1 MSAQLCRT
9 IVQVQKS
16 FEDCGKPLDCP
27 MKMIAAIAV
36 IKNPWYGKG
45 ASEDLCPAL
54 RDVVPSLGDLLTAMV
69 HKETGDA
76 LEGYGK
82 ATVVGLGGAVEH
94 GQALVDELRFGNA
107 YGDEVNTKSRL
118 AFTNVRGAMGTPIM
132 IPLMY
137 EDAGELGAQGP
148 AICVSVPDGPA
159 DDEIVVAL
167 GGSIG
172 GDRQMLSG
180 SQCVS
185 LEELG
190 ADTTRRRLTSLFG

>member
-132 IPLMY
+132 IPLSTKMLASW
-137 EDAGELGAQGP
+137 ERKA
-148 AICVSVPDGPA
+148 
-159 DDEIVVAL
+159 
-167 GGSIG
+167 
-172 GDRQMLSG
+172 RQF
-180 SQCVS
+180 V
-185 LEELG
+185 
-190 ADTTRRRLTSLFG
+190 